1 MPHPQ
6 PQISRS
12 KRALIM
18 AAAVDLLLANGY
30 ERTSMDAVAA
40 KAGVSKTTVYA
51 HFSDKLELFHA
62 VMAEAASDFALD
74 LGSVVESRSVA
85 DPQEQ
90 LIIALIEVVKAASAP
105 QLTAYFRVLISE
117 IDRRSE
123 LQAIFER
130 VQSGMPDVIRILA
143 SLIVEVADTR
153 GYLVEDPERY
163 AALLIRLTAPGTQFD
178 TLVANFRPSDELLAA
193 HIRLIVDIFFDGI
206 GPKDN
211 AERVAALPPVYVYP
225 IRTL

>member
-6 PQISRS
+6 PQISRP

-62 VMAEAASDFALD
+62 VMAEAASDFAFD

-143 SLIVEVADTR
+143 SLIVEVANTR
-153 GYLVEDPERY
+153 GYRVEDPERY
-163 AALLIRLTAPGTQFD
+163 ATLLIRLTAPGTQFD

-206 GPKDN
+206 GPKN
-211 AERVAALPPVYVYP
+211 NEAKVATLPPVYVYP

>member
-1 MPHPQ
+1 MPRPQ
-6 PQISRS
+6 IQISRS
-12 KRALIM
+12 KRELIM

-51 HFSDKLELFHA
+51 HFSDKLKLFHA
-62 VMAEAASDFALD
+62 VMAEAASDFAID
-74 LGSVVESRSVA
+74 LGCVVESRSVA

-105 QLTAYFRVLISE
+105 QLTAYFRVLIAE
-117 IDRRSE
+117 LDRRSE
-123 LQAIFER
+123 LQAIFEQ

-143 SLIVEVADTR
+143 SLIVEVANTR
-153 GYLVEDPERY
+153 GYRVEDPERY

-178 TLVANFRPSDELLAA
+178 TLVSNFRPPDELLAA
-193 HIRLIVDIFFDGI
+193 HVRIIVSIFFDGI
-206 GPKDN
+206 GPKDGGGK
-211 AERVAALPPVYVYP
+211 VATLPPVYVYP
-225 IRTL
+225 IRTI

>member
-1 MPHPQ
+1 
-6 PQISRS
+6 
-12 KRALIM
+12 
-18 AAAVDLLLANGY
+18 
-30 ERTSMDAVAA
+30 MDAVAA

-62 VMAEAASDFALD
+62 VMAEAASDFAFD

-143 SLIVEVADTR
+143 SLIVEVANTR
-153 GYLVEDPERY
+153 GYRVEDPERY
-163 AALLIRLTAPGTQFD
+163 ATLLIRLTAPGTQFD

-206 GPKDN
+206 GPKN
-211 AERVAALPPVYVYP
+211 NEAKVATLPPVYVYP

>member
-1 MPHPQ
+1 
-6 PQISRS
+6 
-12 KRALIM
+12 M

-62 VMAEAASDFALD
+62 VMAEAASDFAFD

-143 SLIVEVADTR
+143 SLIVEVANTR
-153 GYLVEDPERY
+153 GYRVEDPERY
-163 AALLIRLTAPGTQFD
+163 ATLLIRLTAPGTQFD

-206 GPKDN
+206 GPKN
-211 AERVAALPPVYVYP
+211 NEAKVATLPPVYVYP

>member
-1 MPHPQ
+1 MLARRVEVP
-6 PQISRS
+6 RS
-12 KRALIM
+12 KRELIM

-62 VMAEAASDFALD
+62 VMSQAASDFAFD
-74 LGSVVESRSVA
+74 LGSVVEGRSAA

-90 LIIALIEVVKAASAP
+90 LTIVLTEVVKAASAS
-105 QLTAYFRVLISE
+105 QLTAYFRVLIAE

-123 LQAIFER
+123 LQAIFDQ

-143 SLIVEVADTR
+143 SLIVEVANAR
-153 GYLVEDPERY
+153 GYRVEEPERY
-163 AALLIRLTAPGTQFD
+163 ATLLVRLTAPGTQFD
-178 TLVANFRPSDELLAA
+178 RLVANFSPSDEMLAA
-193 HIRLIVDIFFDGI
+193 HVRLVVSIFFNGI
-206 GPKDN
+206 GPKEGEGN
-211 AERVAALPPVYVYP
+211 VASLPPVYDYP
-225 IRTL
+225 IRH

>member
-6 PQISRS
+6 IQIPRS
-12 KRALIM
+12 KRELIM

-90 LIIALIEVVKAASAP
+90 LTIALFEVVKAASAP
-105 QLTAYFRVLISE
+105 QLTAYFRVLIAE
-117 IDRRSE
+117 IDRRNE
-123 LQAIFER
+123 LRAIFEQ
-130 VQSGMPDVIRILA
+130 VQLGMPDVVRILS
-143 SLIVEVADTR
+143 SLIVKVAESR
-153 GYLVEDPERY
+153 GYVIEAPERY
-163 AALLIRLTAPGTQFD
+163 ATLLVRMTAPGTQFE
-178 TLVANFRPSDELLAA
+178 TLVSNFRPPDELLEE
-193 HIRLIVDIFFDGI
+193 HVRLIVRIFFDGI
-206 GPKDN
+206 GPKD
-211 AERVAALPPVYVYP
+211 AKEKVATLPPAYEYP
-225 IRTL
+225 IRTM